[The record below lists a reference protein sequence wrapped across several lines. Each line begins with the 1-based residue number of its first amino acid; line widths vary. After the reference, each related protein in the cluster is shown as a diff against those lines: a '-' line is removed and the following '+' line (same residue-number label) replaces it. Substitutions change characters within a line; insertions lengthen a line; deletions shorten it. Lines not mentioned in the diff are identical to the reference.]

1 MDAAPVDLSRRFLCR
16 VVTLPEGRV
25 FVSPIPRPDIA
36 EAVSEAGGKVV
47 ELSRAEAIIWTGD
60 DPELLRESLHP
71 AIRWVQLCASGVDSW
86 IDPGVVD
93 RDRVWTAAK
102 GVAAQSIA
110 EHIVCLMLAAARDL
124 SRRIR
129 ASSWGLEGGRPL
141 AGTSA
146 GIIGCGGIGA
156 ALIDLLQPF
165 DVTTIALTR
174 TGRSVDGASR
184 SVGPKELHP
193 VLAQSDWVVLSAP
206 ATPRTY
212 RMIDERALGHMRP
225 DAWIVNVS
233 RGSVVD
239 TDALVE
245 ALTEG
250 RIGGAALDVTD
261 PEPLPPEHRL
271 WQLPNVIIT
280 PHVATTPAMHA
291 SALCNR
297 IRENVSRYRSGDDLI
312 GVVDLDEGY

>member
-1 MDAAPVDLSRRFLCR
+1 MDSAPVDLSRWFVCG
-16 VVTLPEGRV
+16 VVTLREGRIV
-25 FVSPIPRPDIA
+25 VAPTPRPDIA
-36 EAVSEAGGKVV
+36 GAVSEAGGRVV
-47 ELSRAEAIIWTGD
+47 ELPSAEAIVWTGD
-60 DPELLRESLHP
+60 APDLLRESLHA

-86 IDPGVVD
+86 VEPGVVD

-102 GVAAQSIA
+102 GVAAKSIA

-124 SRRIR
+124 PRRIR
-129 ASSWGLEGGRPL
+129 ATSWGLQAGRQL
-141 AGTSA
+141 AGTTA

-156 ALIDLLQPF
+156 ALVDLLQPF
-165 DVTTIALTR
+165 DVATVAVTR

-184 SVGPKELHP
+184 SVGPKTLHS
-193 VLAQSDWVVLSAP
+193 VLAQSDWVILSAP
-206 ATPRTY
+206 ATPRTH
-212 RMIDERALGHMRP
+212 RMIDERAIGHMRP

-233 RGSVVD
+233 RGSLVD

-245 ALTEG
+245 ALREG

-261 PEPLPPEHRL
+261 PEPLPLEHPL
-271 WQLPNVIIT
+271 WQMPNVIIT
-280 PHVATTPAMHA
+280 PHVATTPSMHA

-312 GVVDLDEGY
+312 GVIDLDEGY